1 MTGEVEAVLAYGI
14 LFLILSLYVSSRIKI
29 LMDLRSEIPRESED
43 ESK

>member
-1 MTGEVEAVLAYGI
+1 MTGEVEAVLSYGV